1 MTDKDKEHLEEGAK
15 FYGDV
20 LASLNSAAAFT
31 KHPKGL
37 LEQIIVP
44 NSVYEMSFPLHLDNG
59 DYQVIKAWRVQHSH
73 HKLPVKGGIRFAE
86 AVNADEVKALATL
99 MTFKCALVNVPF
111 GGAKGGVKINPKKY
125 TPRQLETITRRYTTE
140 LVKKEMIGPSIDVP
154 APDYGTGARE
164 MAWIADTYSLLR
176 PGINALGC
184 VTGKPLSMHGI
195 RGRTEATGRG
205 VIFGIREAMSIP
217 EDMKAIGLTPGLS
230 GKTVIVQGFG
240 NVGYYAALYA
250 QEEGAIVVGIAE
262 YEGGVYNKNGF
273 DVEDLFRHRKE
284 TGSLMGY
291 PGATEVKPSKDL
303 LEYECDVLIPAALEN
318 QITEENAPRI
328 KAKLIGEGANGPV
341 TREAEAILLAKGCM
355 ILPDFYLNAGG
366 VTVSYFEWLKNLSR
380 VSFGKITKRYDQMEN
395 TRIIQAI
402 ESATGKG
409 VGDDLRKLIMRGAD
423 ERDLVNSGLEET
435 MITSYHQVRETWKK
449 YNDVKDLR
457 SAALITSIDKIAI
470 AYMES
475 GIFP

>member
-1 MTDKDKEHLEEGAK
+1 MAETDHEESK
-15 FYGDV
+15 FYKDV
-20 LASLNSAAAFT
+20 LASLNGAAAFT

-37 LEQIIVP
+37 IEQIIVP

-86 AVNADEVKALATL
+86 SVNADEVKALATL
-99 MTFKCALVNVPF
+99 MSFKCALVNVPF
-111 GGAKGGVKINPKKY
+111 GGAKGGVKINPKKF
-125 TPRQLETITRRYTTE
+125 TARQLETITRRYTTE

-164 MAWIADTYSLLR
+164 MAWIADTYALLR

-205 VIFGIREAMSIP
+205 VIFGLREAMTIT
-217 EDMKAIGLTPGLS
+217 EDMTKIGLTPGLA

-273 DVEDLFRHRKE
+273 DVADLQRHRKE

-291 PGATEVKPSKDL
+291 PGAQEIKPSNQL
-303 LEYECDVLIPAALEN
+303 MEFECDILIPAALEN
-318 QITEENAPRI
+318 QITQENAPRI
-328 KAKLIGEGANGPV
+328 KAKIIGEGANGPV
-341 TREAEAILLAKGCM
+341 TREAEQILLAAGKM

-366 VTVSYFEWLKNLSR
+366 VTVSYLEWLKNLSR

-402 ESATGKG
+402 EVATGKD
-409 VGDDLRKLIMRGAD
+409 VGDDLRKMIMRGAD
-423 ERDLVNSGLEET
+423 ERDLVNSALEET
-435 MITSYHQVRETWKK
+435 MITSYHQVRETWANHKE
-449 YNDVKDLR
+449 VKSLR
-457 SAALITSIDKIAI
+457 DAALITSIDKIAI

>member
-1 MTDKDKEHLEEGAK
+1 MSNHADEGAK
-15 FYGDV
+15 FYSDV
-20 LASLNSAAAFT
+20 QSFLQNAASYT
-31 KHPKGL
+31 DHPKGL

-44 NSVYEMSFPLHLDNG
+44 NSVYEMSFPLRLDNG
-59 DYQVIKAWRVQHSH
+59 DYEVIKAWRVQHSH
-73 HKLPVKGGIRFAE
+73 HKTPVKGGIRFAE
-86 AVNADEVKALATL
+86 SVNADEVAALATL

-125 TPRQLETITRRYTTE
+125 TERQLETITRRYTTE
-140 LVKKEMIGPSIDVP
+140 LIKKEMIGPSIDVP

-164 MAWIADTYSLLR
+164 MAWIADTYSLFK

-205 VIFGIREAMSIP
+205 VVFGLREAVSIP
-217 EDMKAIGLTPGLS
+217 EDMKKIGLTTGLE

-240 NVGYYAALYA
+240 NVGYHAALYA
-250 QEEGAIVVGIAE
+250 QEEGAKVIGIAE
-262 YEGGVYNKNGF
+262 YEGGIYNANGF
-273 DVEDLFRHRKE
+273 DVPDLMRHRKE
-284 TGSLMGY
+284 HGSLINY
-291 PGATEVKPSKDL
+291 PNAKVIRDGREL
-303 LEYECDVLIPAALEN
+303 LEYECDILIPAALEN
-318 QITEENAPRI
+318 QITQENAPRI
-328 KAKLIGEGANGPV
+328 KAKIIGEGANGPV
-341 TREAEAILLAKGCM
+341 TKEAEEILLAKGCM

-402 ESATGKG
+402 ESATEKG

-435 MITSYHQVRETWKK
+435 MITSYHQIRETWKQYESK
-449 YNDVKDLR
+449 GVKDLR
-457 SAALITSIDKIAI
+457 TAALITSINKIAV
-470 AYMES
+470 AYTEA